1 MRREPSAPGAA
12 ADANQEEPTFE
23 PDPAN
28 WEAPA
33 GAPNSWPT
41 QQVVWF
47 EWEHVRDRAGQ
58 PLRVP
63 VNGNNILHHGRRVP
77 GHPLASPHGSRGLLF
92 SLDFMAAVAERVAH
106 YGIQSTYAGV
116 VYEGDKL
123 EFSTETLPDGG
134 IDIADHPVFWRLP
147 GGRVVCWSVRR
158 LLDAR
163 PDELAGPDEDADY
176 HAVAKT
182 LGFKYLGAPRPPF
195 PERPLLLEPGTLA
208 DRRWEELH
216 FARPDTALAEC
227 YWLTNPPE
235 KTVPLEEQKETP
247 ARFVNRSLAILT
259 AEIHQNRVAT
269 IGKLYKEVESRKEK
283 NAKHMSTVSGSPFW
297 RKHGPRVFV
306 EAFLPCATT
315 GSPLPFPERAP
326 SEGRDPG
333 AAAARTPRGAPE
345 CLGPQ
350 GARPASR

>member
-1 MRREPSAPGAA
+1 
-12 ADANQEEPTFE
+12 
-23 PDPAN
+23 
-28 WEAPA
+28 
-33 GAPNSWPT
+33 
-41 QQVVWF
+41 
-47 EWEHVRDRAGQ
+47 
-58 PLRVP
+58 
-63 VNGNNILHHGRRVP
+63 
-77 GHPLASPHGSRGLLF
+77 
-92 SLDFMAAVAERVAH
+92 
-106 YGIQSTYAGV
+106 
-116 VYEGDKL
+116 
-123 EFSTETLPDGG
+123 GG

-147 GGRVVCWSVRR
+147 GGRVVYWSVRR

-195 PERPLLLEPGTLA
+195 SERPLTLEPGTLA

-216 FARPDTALAEC
+216 FAQPDTAIAEC

-235 KTVPLEEQKETP
+235 KTVPLKEQKETP

-315 GSPLPFPERAP
+315 GSPPPPNEPPARVEIRERLPPERLAELRSAWAP
-326 SEGRDPG
+326 VEPDPPADKNPDCATDTIDWQSVERELAG
-333 AAAARTPRGAPE
+333 LQSDTFPVIHAERFPATPKSSTTTWSDTLRH
-345 CLGPQ
+345 LG
-350 GARPASR
+350 